1 MKAGWGTVSERK
13 WTPSQQDAISAR
25 DGTLLVS
32 AAAGSGKTAVLV
44 QRVIERITDPR
55 NPADADR
62 LLVVTFTKA
71 AAAEMSSRI
80 SAEISKLL
88 EVDPFNVRLQRQ
100 QILLTRA
107 HISTI
112 HSFCSEMVRENFYK
126 LGISPEF
133 RILDDNEMDLLRN
146 DAISTVLE
154 EFYAQDDPVFLD
166 LVEAFAS
173 GRDDDRI
180 IQTVNNLYD
189 FVRSHPFPKR
199 WLAEKAAMYSPDV
212 SAPQTVWGKT
222 ILGFAADAVIY
233 CISLTENALSLMNE
247 DAAIAKAYSDGFTS
261 DLTGLMG
268 LKAAVESGN
277 WNQIAYETNHF
288 SFMRLK
294 PLRGYDTDPLKNK
307 LSSSRKEVQATV
319 KKLAELF
326 GTEEEQCGAD
336 IARLAP
342 LVQKL
347 FEVTTRFGEALDAL
361 KTERRAADFG
371 DLEHWALKLLVN
383 DTEAGFQRTPEAEEL
398 SSRFD
403 EVMVDEYQDTN
414 EAQDMIFRA
423 VSRNESNLFMVGD
436 VKQSIYRFRQ
446 AMPQIFLRRRA
457 LYPDYD
463 RNKNTYPA
471 CVVLDQNFRSRSGV
485 TDAVNF
491 VFRQLMSEQTGE
503 LDYTKAEELVPGAS
517 YPPCDTPSARLDI
530 IDLSVS
536 ENEDTIISAES
547 RHIAELIYQMI
558 SSGETITEKGI
569 QRPVVYHDICILL
582 RSANKY
588 AHEYARELTML
599 GIPAWADTAGGFF
612 AAAEV
617 GVAVSLLRVIDN
629 PMQDIP
635 LLSVLMSPIYGF
647 TPDDMADI
655 RVPTRNGSLY
665 LALVT
670 AARAGH
676 TRASSFLKEME
687 EYRSLAATMP
697 SDRLINLVYEKTGFQ
712 NLVQSMP
719 NGELRLANLRLLLEY
734 AKKYETSG
742 YSGLSGFIRFID
754 RLQKNHSDLAPAS
767 TISEAANVVKIMS
780 IHRSKGLEFPVCI
793 LAGCSRRFNKD
804 KADVLLHPA
813 LGLGVKLKDPA
824 TLCRYT
830 TMPREAVALE
840 LDRAEMSEELRVL
853 YVAMTRA
860 KEKLILITTVKDASK
875 TLGKLASRLTD
886 ESRIQPY
893 VVRSVSSISDWLLLC
908 ALRHP
913 SGGGLRDLAGALPG
927 ITAGAGE
934 AWNINIVYPPNDEE
948 QAAEQKE
955 IPPAQPDSVLE
966 EEIAQRIDYVY
977 PYAALQGIQA
987 KVAASDL
994 AAREFSAQYAATA
1007 RPAFLSKKGLTPAER
1022 GTALHA
1028 YMQFTD
1034 YAKALSSP
1042 GGELSR
1048 LVEQGFLTAEQ
1059 GEAVDLERV
1068 RAFFGSRI
1076 AKRILASAN
1085 VMREYRFTVEIPAG
1099 AVKPELTGELKN
1111 HPVVLQGAV
1120 DCAFEENGEL
1130 VIVDYKTDKTNNP
1143 GELWERYR
1151 SQLAL
1156 YRLALE
1162 QCTGLKVSE
1171 CLLYSFGLN
1180 TEIEKSDLTNTAN
1193 TDKLMK

>member
-1 MKAGWGTVSERK
+1 MSERK

-25 DGTLLVS
+25 GGTLLVS

-44 QRVIERITDPR
+44 QRVIERITDSH
-55 NPADADR
+55 NPTDADR

-71 AAAEMSSRI
+71 AAAEMNSRI
-80 SAEISKLL
+80 AAEISRLL
-88 EVDPFNVRLQRQ
+88 ESNPFNVRLQRQ

-112 HSFCSEMVRENFYK
+112 HSFCSELVRENFYK

-133 RILDDNEMDLLRN
+133 RILDDNEMDLLRS
-146 DAISTVLE
+146 DAVSSVLE
-154 EFYAQDDPVFLD
+154 EFYSQDDPVFLE

-173 GRDDDRI
+173 GRDDDRM
-180 IQTVNNLYD
+180 IQTINNLYD

-199 WLAEKAAMYSPDV
+199 WLEEKAAMYSSGI
-212 SAPQTVWGKT
+212 SAPQTVWGRT
-222 ILGFAADAVIY
+222 TLAFAADAVDY
-233 CISLTENALSLMNE
+233 CISLTENATTLMNG
-247 DAAIAKAYSDGFTS
+247 DAAIAKAYSDGYAS
-261 DLTGLMG
+261 DLAGLLS
-268 LKAAVESGN
+268 LKAAVDSGS
-277 WNQIAYETNHF
+277 WNQISYETGSFN
-288 SFMRLK
+288 FMRLK
-294 PLRGYDTDPLKNK
+294 PLRGYDADPLKNK
-307 LSSSRKEVQATV
+307 LTASRKEVQATV

-326 GTEEEQCGAD
+326 SVEEAQCGAD
-336 IARLAP
+336 IAHLAP

-347 FEVTTRFGEALDAL
+347 FEVTVRFGDALDAL

-371 DLEHWALKLLVN
+371 DLEHWALKLLVK
-383 DTEAGFQRTPEAEEL
+383 DTEGGFERTPEAEEL
-398 SSRFD
+398 SSHFD
-403 EVMVDEYQDTN
+403 EVMVDEFQDTN

-423 VSRNESNLFMVGD
+423 VSRGEDNLFMVGD

-457 LYPDYD
+457 SYPDYD
-463 RNKNTYPA
+463 RNADTYPA

-503 LDYTKAEELVPGAS
+503 LDYTKAEELVPGAP
-517 YPPCDTPSARLDI
+517 YPPCDSPATMLDI

-536 ENEDTIISAES
+536 EDEENTVTAES
-547 RHIAELIYQMI
+547 RHIAELIYEMI
-558 SSGETITEKGI
+558 SRGDTVIEKGV
-569 QRPVVYHDICILL
+569 QRPIVYHDICILL

-635 LLSVLMSPIYGF
+635 LLAVLMSPVYGF

-655 RVPTRNGSLY
+655 RVPSRSGSLY
-665 LALVT
+665 LAVVS
-670 AARAGH
+670 AAQSGHARA
-676 TRASSFLKEME
+676 ASFLKEME

-697 SDRLINLVYEKTGFQ
+697 SDRLINLVYEKTGFL
-712 NLVQSMP
+712 NLVQAMP

-734 AKKYETSG
+734 AKKYEASG

-754 RLQKNHSDLAPAS
+754 RLQKNNSDLAPAS

-804 KADVLLHPA
+804 KADVLLHPS
-813 LGLGVKLKDPA
+813 LGMGVKLKDPA

-875 TLGKLASRLTD
+875 TLGKLAPRLTED
-886 ESRIQPY
+886 SRIPPY

-913 SGGGLRDLAGALPG
+913 SGEALRDLAGALPG
-927 ITAGAGE
+927 ITVSAGE
-934 AWNINIVYPPNDEE
+934 PWDIRIIYPPKEEAEEE
-948 QAAEQKE
+948 QREAV
-955 IPPAQPDSVLE
+955 IPALPDQAME
-966 EEIAQRIDYVY
+966 NEIAQRLDYEY
-977 PYAALQGIQA
+977 PYAALQGVQA

-994 AAREFSAQYAATA
+994 AASEFAAQYAATS

-1028 YMQFTD
+1028 YMQFAD
-1034 YAKALSSP
+1034 YAKAAEQP
-1042 GGELSR
+1042 EEELAR

-1059 GEAVDLERV
+1059 GEAVDMERV
-1068 RAFFGSRI
+1068 CAFFRSRI
-1076 AKRILASAN
+1076 AKRILTSAH

-1099 AVKPELTGELKN
+1099 LIKPELTGEMKEQ
-1111 HPVVLQGAV
+1111 PVVLQGAV
-1120 DCAFEENGEL
+1120 DCAFEENGAL
-1130 VIVDYKTDKTNNP
+1130 VIIDYKTDKTANP
-1143 GELWERYR
+1143 AELWERYR
-1151 SQLAL
+1151 AQLAL

-1162 QCTGLKVSE
+1162 QCTGLKVSA

-1180 TEIEKSDLTNTAN
+1180 TEIENSGLTNSEN
-1193 TDKLMK
+1193 TDKIIE

>member
-1 MKAGWGTVSERK
+1 MSTRK
-13 WTPSQQDAISAR
+13 WTPGQQDAISAR

-44 QRVIERITDPR
+44 QRVIERIIDPHH
-55 NPADADR
+55 PTDADR

-80 SAEISKLL
+80 AVEISKLL
-88 EVDPFNVRLQRQ
+88 ETDPFNVRLQRQ

-112 HSFCSEMVRENFYK
+112 HSFCSEIVRENFYK
-126 LGISPEF
+126 LGISPDF
-133 RILDDNEMDLLRN
+133 RILDDSEMDLLRS
-146 DAISTVLE
+146 DAVSAVLE
-154 EFYAQDDPVFLD
+154 EFYAQDDPAFLD

-180 IQTVNNLYD
+180 IQTVNSLYD

-199 WLAEKAAMYSPDV
+199 WLEEKAAMYTPGV
-212 SAPQTVWGKT
+212 LAPRTVWGKT
-222 ILGFAADAVIY
+222 ILAFSNDAADY
-233 CISLTENALSLMNE
+233 CVSLTENAITLMDQ
-247 DAAIAKAYSDGFTS
+247 DAAIAKAYSDGYAA
-261 DLTGLMG
+261 DLAGLKS
-268 LKAAVESGN
+268 LKAALEAGN
-277 WNQIAYETNHF
+277 WNRISYEANNF
-288 SFMRLK
+288 SYMRLK
-294 PLRGYDTDPLKNK
+294 PLRGYDADPLKNK
-307 LSSSRKEVQATV
+307 LTASRKEVQATV
-319 KKLAELF
+319 KRIADLF
-326 GTEEEQCGAD
+326 SADEEQCTGD

-342 LVQKL
+342 LVRKL
-347 FEVTTRFGEALDAL
+347 FEVTVRFGEALDAL
-361 KTERRAADFG
+361 KSERRAADFG
-371 DLEHWALKLLVN
+371 DLEHWALKLLVK
-383 DTEAGFQRTPEAEEL
+383 DTGEGFERTPEAVEL
-398 SSRFD
+398 SSHFD

-423 VSRNESNLFMVGD
+423 VSQNEANLFLVGD

-463 RNKNTYPA
+463 RNLNQYPA

-517 YPPCDTPSARLDI
+517 YPPRDEPAARLDI

-536 ENEDTIISAES
+536 ENEEDLISAES
-547 RHIAELIYQMI
+547 RHIAELIYEMI
-558 SSGETITEKGI
+558 TSGDTVTENGI
-569 QRPVVYHDICILL
+569 QRPIVYRDICILL

-599 GIPAWADTAGGFF
+599 GIPAWADTSGGFF

-635 LLSVLMSPIYGF
+635 LLSVLMSPLYGF
-647 TPDDMADI
+647 TPDDMTDI
-655 RVPTRNGSLY
+655 RVPSRGGSLY
-665 LALVT
+665 LAVVS
-670 AARAGH
+670 AAQHDNPRA
-676 TRASSFLKEME
+676 ASFLKEMD

-697 SDRLINLVYEKTGFQ
+697 SDRLINLVYQKTGFL
-712 NLVQSMP
+712 NLVQAMS

-734 AKKYETSG
+734 AKKYEASG
-742 YSGLSGFIRFID
+742 YNGLSGFIRFID
-754 RLQKNHSDLAPAS
+754 RLQKNKSDLAPAS

-804 KADVLLHPA
+804 RADVLLHPA
-813 LGLGVKLKDPA
+813 LGLGVKLKDAA
-824 TLCRYT
+824 TLSRYT

-840 LDRAEMSEELRVL
+840 LDRGEMSEELRVL

-860 KEKLILITTVKDASK
+860 KEKLILITTVKDAAK

-886 ESRIQPY
+886 ENRIQPY
-893 VVRSVSSISDWLLLC
+893 VVRSVTSISDWLLLC

-913 SGGGLRDLAGALPG
+913 SGGKLRELAGALPG
-927 ITAGAGE
+927 ITADAGE
-934 AWNINIVYPPNDEE
+934 AWNISLVYPPKGEE
-948 QAAEQKE
+948 AEAPE
-955 IPPAQPDSVLE
+955 RRADAPAQSNEALKA
-966 EEIAQRIDYVY
+966 EIAGQIDFVY
-977 PYAALQGIQA
+977 PYASLQGVQA

-1007 RPAFLSKKGLTPAER
+1007 RPAFLSKQGLTPAEK

-1028 YMQFTD
+1028 YMQFAD
-1034 YAKALSSP
+1034 YEKAAADP
-1042 GGELSR
+1042 GEELAR
-1048 LVEQGFLTAEQ
+1048 LVARGYLTRQE
-1059 GEAVDLERV
+1059 GEAVDLARV
-1068 RAFFGSRI
+1068 HAFFGSKI
-1076 AKRILASAN
+1076 AKRILASGH

-1099 AVKPELTGELKN
+1099 TVKPELTGALKDQ
-1111 HPVVLQGAV
+1111 PVVLQGAV
-1120 DCAFEENGEL
+1120 DCAFEENGKL
-1130 VIVDYKTDKTNNP
+1130 IIVDYKTDKTNNP
-1143 GELWERYR
+1143 AELWERYQA
-1151 SQLAL
+1151 QLAL

-1162 QCTGLKVSE
+1162 QCTGLKVGA

-1180 TEIEKSDLTNTAN
+1180 TEIENSSLTNAEN
-1193 TDKLMK
+1193 TDKII